1 VFEQLQKLKS
11 ASMNTV
17 DAGMVHGQNHLTS
30 MRQKACETVKNKVEE
45 RAKGRNQPVVLTR
58 QGATWIRRMCDAG
71 DGSDLL
77 MRKDL
82 PHEILDDISQDWQ

>member
-1 VFEQLQKLKS
+1 
-11 ASMNTV
+11 
-17 DAGMVHGQNHLTS
+17 
-30 MRQKACETVKNKVEE
+30 VEE

-58 QGATWIRRMCDAG
+58 QGVTWIRRMCDAG

>member
-1 VFEQLQKLKS
+1 
-11 ASMNTV
+11 MNTV
-17 DAGMVHGQNHLTS
+17 DAGMVHGQNHLTI